1 MKKTITK
8 KLLKKTYKKGN
19 SGMRSV
25 FLLVLL
31 FCLVCVALVPN
42 RAVGGGVAAVVM
54 AVFLGLYFKLR
65 RQGDFGNVSKAYFR
79 LLPLTEKSERALDSM
94 ESDGNVYAYVY
105 QLRFGDAGAVGVNG
119 KTFEKAQPGQMYHV
133 AFFAQN
139 DQPFACF
146 DAEEYDPAPAFEVR

>member
-54 AVFLGLYFKLR
+54 AVLLFLCPY
-65 RQGDFGNVSKAYFR
+65 
-79 LLPLTEKSERALDSM
+79 
-94 ESDGNVYAYVY
+94 
-105 QLRFGDAGAVGVNG
+105 DAN
-119 KTFEKAQPGQMYHV
+119 
-133 AFFAQN
+133 FASTL
-139 DQPFACF
+139 
-146 DAEEYDPAPAFEVR
+146 APVK

>member
-42 RAVGGGVAAVVM
+42 RAVGAA
-54 AVFLGLYFKLR
+54 LR
-65 RQGDFGNVSKAYFR
+65 RS
-79 LLPLTEKSERALDSM
+79 
-94 ESDGNVYAYVY
+94 
-105 QLRFGDAGAVGVNG
+105 
-119 KTFEKAQPGQMYHV
+119 
-133 AFFAQN
+133 
-139 DQPFACF
+139 
-146 DAEEYDPAPAFEVR
+146 